1 MITLVGTKD
10 NFLEICDKVDLL
22 KGVRLTQK
30 KLYSLLV
37 ASMYHPGVFAFKS
50 VEDDKMNGCMVLL
63 SGVDQL
69 GEKVVSLVFVWIDAH
84 YPKLHN
90 KFIEQAVDTG
100 KFVGATRLSIQTD
113 KKEKVMNRRLG
124 KFGFKQA
131 CCIYE
136 KEVI

>member
-1 MITLVGTKD
+1 MMSLLGTKD
-10 NFLEICDKVDLL
+10 DFLKICDKVDLI
-22 KGVRLTQK
+22 KGVRLTQE
-30 KLYSLLV
+30 KLYKLLV
-37 ASMYHPGVFAFKS
+37 ASIYHPGVFAFKS
-50 VEDDKMNGCMVLL
+50 IEDGKMNGCMVLV

-69 GEKVVSLVFVWIDAH
+69 GDKVVSLVFIWIDAH

-90 KFIEQAVDTG
+90 KFIEQAVCTG

-113 KKEKVMNRRLG
+113 KAERVINRRLG